1 MNRCYD
7 FTGAEKHGQ
16 YTAPPDSASA
26 LLQSTGLCYTRSMKL
41 TLNRIL
47 AGVCLLIL
55 LAILVGTAIFFATR
69 KARPGIDLRRPEPM
83 PTVEEQ
89 ISRSRAAAA
98 QDSGGS
104 AQGDSLAGDGSG
116 AYTSLGQIRATTMA
130 HPETAATALVIVEP
144 WFSYAS
150 DDPAFAEELDNKRQK
165 IRSIFLQLFASHT
178 FPQLRDMGEA
188 RVKALLLDSI
198 NRELIFG
205 KISAVFF
212 EEYLFLE

>member
-1 MNRCYD
+1 
-7 FTGAEKHGQ
+7 
-16 YTAPPDSASA
+16 
-26 LLQSTGLCYTRSMKL
+26 MKL

-55 LAILVGTAIFFATR
+55 LAIIIGTAIFFATR

-89 ISRSRAAAA
+89 ISRSRAAANQDAGGAA
-98 QDSGGS
+98 QDASPS
-104 AQGDSLAGDGSG
+104 ADGSG

-130 HPETAATALVIVEP
+130 DPETATTALVIVEP
-144 WFSYAS
+144 WFSYIS
-150 DDPAFAEELDNKRQK
+150 DDVAFAEELDNKRQK

-178 FPQLRDMGEA
+178 FQQLRSMGEA
-188 RVKALLLDSI
+188 QVKSLLLESI

-205 KISAVFF
+205 KISAIFF

>member
-1 MNRCYD
+1 
-7 FTGAEKHGQ
+7 
-16 YTAPPDSASA
+16 
-26 LLQSTGLCYTRSMKL
+26 MKL

-55 LAILVGTAIFFATR
+55 LAIIVGTVIFFATR

-89 ISRSRAAAA
+89 ISRSKAAAN
-98 QDSGGS
+98 QNESS
-104 AQGDSLAGDGSG
+104 QGTPPPADGSG

-130 HPETAATALVIVEP
+130 DPQTDTTALVIVEP
-144 WFSYAS
+144 WFSYANE
-150 DDPAFAEELDNKRQK
+150 DVAFVEELSNKRQK
-165 IRSIFLQLFASHT
+165 IRSIFLQLFATHT
-178 FPQLRDMGEA
+178 FQQLRSMGEA
-188 RVKALLLDSI
+188 QVKALLLESI

-205 KISAVFF
+205 KISAIFF

>member
-1 MNRCYD
+1 
-7 FTGAEKHGQ
+7 
-16 YTAPPDSASA
+16 
-26 LLQSTGLCYTRSMKL
+26 MKL

-55 LAILVGTAIFFATR
+55 LAIIVGTVIFFATR

-89 ISRSRAAAA
+89 ISRSKAAAN
-98 QDSGGS
+98 QNESS
-104 AQGDSLAGDGSG
+104 QGTPPPGDGSG

-130 HPETAATALVIVEP
+130 DPQTDTTALVIVEP
-144 WFSYAS
+144 WFSYANE
-150 DDPAFAEELDNKRQK
+150 DVAFVEELSNKRQK
-165 IRSIFLQLFASHT
+165 IRSIFLQLFATHT
-178 FPQLRDMGEA
+178 FQQLRSMGEA
-188 RVKALLLDSI
+188 QVKALLLESI

-205 KISAVFF
+205 KISAIFF